1 MSKIKKLTPATLKKL
16 VLREKKNLKISSN
29 AEEVDAKDLANTLVN
44 KIDYMKSLK
53 IEETRLKKKLQEIA
67 VRRQKIKK
75 MIIKEL

>member
-1 MSKIKKLTPATLKKL
+1 MSKIKKLTPATLKRL
-16 VLREKKNLKISSN
+16 VLQEKKNLKISSN

-44 KIDYMKSLK
+44 KIDYIKSLK
-53 IEETRLKKKLQEIA
+53 IEEARLKKKLQEIT